1 MKYLKEDKNL
11 AFIFNN
17 KRVDLCA
24 IKFCDTNL
32 FSASGGYY
40 NCIWTDNLDILNISN
55 MKLKKICKSSK
66 KDFGVNK
73 LICKNK
79 FNEEVKKYNKKFRN
93 EIIDKKEYFIY
104 EF

>member
-1 MKYLKEDKNL
+1 
-11 AFIFNN
+11 
-17 KRVDLCA
+17 
-24 IKFCDTNL
+24 
-32 FSASGGYY
+32 
-40 NCIWTDNLDILNISN
+40 

>member
-1 MKYLKEDKNL
+1 
-11 AFIFNN
+11 
-17 KRVDLCA
+17 
-24 IKFCDTNL
+24 
-32 FSASGGYY
+32 
-40 NCIWTDNLDILNISN
+40 

-73 LICKNK
+73 LIFKNK
-79 FNEEVKKYNKKFRN
+79 FNEEVKKYNNKFRN